1 MAVANSIKKTSY
13 PNVQK
18 QILVADEIAFTL
30 GAVIGATGVTANE
43 QGRKIL
49 KAGTPVAGDILD
61 RNKAFTKG
69 SGSNA
74 IAILLHDVDVTDGD
88 ANGTIV
94 IFGFV
99 DLLKLD
105 EDVQELIDETM
116 IEQLSKI
123 TFIKGE

>member
-1 MAVANSIKKTSY
+1 MAVANSIKKESY
-13 PNVQK
+13 LNQK

-30 GAVIGATGVTANE
+30 GAVISASGATANE

-49 KAGTPVAGDILD
+49 KAGTPVAGDIQE
-61 RNKAFTKG
+61 RNTAFTKG
-69 SGSNA
+69 SSSDA
-74 IAILLHDVDVTDGD
+74 VAILLHDVDVTEGD

-105 EDVQELIDETM
+105 EDVQSLIDSSMTEK
-116 IEQLSKI
+116 LSKI